1 MFGFKD
7 HVYFNHSTEY
17 REFYLVA
24 FRFVL
29 LLERKSRNEKRNKK
43 LFPLLACICVFCRCV
58 CVCVRESVYVCGVLS
73 RKQIEGSKGFELVW
87 LPAWVQAKATAEA
100 AG

>member
-1 MFGFKD
+1 M
-7 HVYFNHSTEY
+7 
-17 REFYLVA
+17 
-24 FRFVL
+24 
-29 LLERKSRNEKRNKK
+29 
-43 LFPLLACICVFCRCV
+43 CV
-58 CVCVRESVYVCGVLS
+58 CESESVYVCGVLS